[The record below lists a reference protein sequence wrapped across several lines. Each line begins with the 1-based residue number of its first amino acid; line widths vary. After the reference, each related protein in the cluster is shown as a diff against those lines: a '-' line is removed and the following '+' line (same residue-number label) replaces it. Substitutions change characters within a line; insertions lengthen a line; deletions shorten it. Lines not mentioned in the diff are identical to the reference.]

1 MFAGAAF
8 TDQADIAV
16 DSDVVDTLV
25 ALGVI
30 DGYEDG
36 TFRPDDTVTR
46 AEMAKM
52 IYTVRTGRSDASAY
66 NDDTTSFTDITSHWA
81 RGYIKY
87 CQSMGIIAGKS
98 VTSFDPDGTVTT
110 QEAAKMLLV
119 TLGYNAERAGLEG
132 SGWGTK
138 TNALADENGLL
149 EDVNNGTTQGL
160 PRQYAAQLIYNAIFA
175 PTVVYRDDAYTNQ
188 NYDGSDNDTIGEKYM
203 GLNVAVGVLTSVTKE
218 TNKDTYR
225 LQITQTASQKADST
239 NGDKD
244 TVFTKVATDY
254 SSIRNVTVKILYKDT
269 DEVYGVF
276 ATEDNSTLKGIL
288 GDFEIDG
295 GKLKFDGS
303 KYTIASKATV
313 LVNDA
318 QQSDTVAALRAYVNS
333 VAGLNKAYTATA
345 ILDDGDNVTSLN
357 VETFSV
363 AKVTYVG
370 SDYVNTTKV
379 SGDTFDRIDTDSSN
393 YPDDLAKDDYVA
405 VYNADNYADGKQVV
419 EKLDLVTGKITSTK
433 NNQTSSD
440 DYSIMIDGTWYESA
454 LGVGKN
460 NDLSLSAEV
469 AIAVKD
475 GYVLYVDDANAG
487 STDVALLVKAVKT
500 NSASGNDIEARLIFE
515 DGKDEVVIAKET
527 GVLANIDSQPD
538 TTIDTVQLVTYK
550 KSGDKYT
557 LTAVDD
563 DHTAGYND
571 YAAYTDDFDNTV
583 DNNKLTKGDIKYID
597 NNAVVYVRSEGGD
610 EYNVI
615 TGSAM
620 KNWKD
625 TLGFKSYA
633 LSNESN
639 GMQYAQIIFAD
650 LDDAKLTG
658 SKDITYGYVLENS
671 IQVDEDDTAYMTTLI
686 WNGTENVTL
695 KVEDGNA
702 LTEGMVVE
710 YSDNGDGTYD
720 VDHEYALTADVQSMD
735 AAKDKL
741 AVAAVTGF
749 DYDADEVSGT
759 IEGKF
764 CKANA
769 AGSTFAFSGN
779 GKDFELSFSE
789 DDDVVVMFVDT
800 ENASGS
806 ESGEFQVAQ
815 QNTANAYVGNIA
827 FLKTTGGDIVI
838 VVDTQNAY
846 TN

>member
-500 NSASGNDIEARLIFE
+500 TLRPA
-515 DGKDEVVIAKET
+515 
-527 GVLANIDSQPD
+527 
-538 TTIDTVQLVTYK
+538 TI
-550 KSGDKYT
+550 
-557 LTAVDD
+557 
-563 DHTAGYND
+563 
-571 YAAYTDDFDNTV
+571 
-583 DNNKLTKGDIKYID
+583 
-597 NNAVVYVRSEGGD
+597 
-610 EYNVI
+610 
-615 TGSAM
+615 
-620 KNWKD
+620 
-625 TLGFKSYA
+625 
-633 LSNESN
+633 
-639 GMQYAQIIFAD
+639 
-650 LDDAKLTG
+650 
-658 SKDITYGYVLENS
+658 SKR
-671 IQVDEDDTAYMTTLI
+671 A
-686 WNGTENVTL
+686 
-695 KVEDGNA
+695 
-702 LTEGMVVE
+702 
-710 YSDNGDGTYD
+710 
-720 VDHEYALTADVQSMD
+720 
-735 AAKDKL
+735 
-741 AVAAVTGF
+741 
-749 DYDADEVSGT
+749 
-759 IEGKF
+759 
-764 CKANA
+764 
-769 AGSTFAFSGN
+769 
-779 GKDFELSFSE
+779 
-789 DDDVVVMFVDT
+789 
-800 ENASGS
+800 
-806 ESGEFQVAQ
+806 
-815 QNTANAYVGNIA
+815 
-827 FLKTTGGDIVI
+827 
-838 VVDTQNAY
+838 
-846 TN
+846 